1 MGGRRPVRD
10 AAGIDNGNEQAKVGN
25 IEPHARTLS
34 ALQPSGQPKAGD
46 GASALPRA
54 VLDGVTLQAMKL
66 SRHGRE
72 LYVGVFRDR
81 LFGPVI
87 AFGTGGTRIEVVRD
101 TTLELPPLNGFL
113 ARSMIARTRVA
124 QTLGEFRG
132 APAVDV
138 EALVRML

>member
-1 MGGRRPVRD
+1 
-10 AAGIDNGNEQAKVGN
+10 
-25 IEPHARTLS
+25 
-34 ALQPSGQPKAGD
+34 
-46 GASALPRA
+46 
-54 VLDGVTLQAMKL
+54 KL

-72 LYVGVFRDR
+72 LYIGVFRDR

-113 ARSMIARTRVA
+113 AGSMIARTRVA

-132 APAVDV
+132 APAIDV
-138 EALVRML
+138 ETVVRMLVRVSEMVCELPQIVEMDINPVIADGSGAVAVD